1 MIMHA
6 PTVDRTTNRKGK
18 VVDLTFEEIRSL
30 DAGIKKGKQFAGTK
44 VPTLEETLDC
54 LPRNIWLNVHTY
66 ASEPVNV
73 AKVLIDKKREHQAF
87 MACDRKGAVLVKEKY
102 PQIKI
107 CNMERRGDDVSRYIR
122 ETIEWKCGFLQLTKL
137 GTPEEMKALKDAGVK
152 INYFYAK
159 NPEEYKKLR
168 TAGVDFPLVNGI
180 GNFVDAAKDDAAK
193 TVPQK
198 KN

>member
-1 MIMHA
+1 MHA